1 MSKTGQTRYRLTER
15 GERVLAGL
23 VIGMILCHQWIIDTI
38 NGLL

>member
-1 MSKTGQTRYRLTER
+1 MSEAGQTRIRLTER

-23 VIGMILCHQWIIDTI
+23 VAAMILCHQWIIDTI